1 VINGSADDK
10 VMLQLPGHNP
20 IEFRDYLEILGSH
33 ISDSLKLDLS
43 LHFKKR
49 FKNVIKYF
57 NYIRANKI
65 DPVSVKL
72 KVLRAC
78 VMSALLYNC
87 ETWGPKIPEGL
98 EQVYFKMLRAAL
110 GVRNNCPNLIVLIE
124 SGCLSLKCLIQSRQL
139 KFFRRF
145 KLSLEQDSTRYAIFQ
160 QLLSEPT
167 EYLKHYVELDAR
179 YDNSKMIK
187 SQMMET
193 VRQTIKDLASDSNK
207 HYKYWVY
214 LQMNPNLVKS
224 PFLNRIDITGKCITK
239 FRAGSHLLKIETGR
253 WSRTLRGDRLCTH
266 CNVLGDEHHAV
277 FNCDLIYRDDLADIP
292 TSLSSLWEYSRVN
305 VLFERMRVAGL
316 VE

>member
-1 VINGSADDK
+1 MLCCSQVSASSL
-10 VMLQLPGHNP
+10 LQIPGHDS

-33 ISDSLKLDLS
+33 ISESLKLDLS
-43 LHFKKR
+43 LHIKKR

-110 GVRNNCPNLIVLIE
+110 GVRNNCPNLIILIE

-145 KLSLEQDSTRYAIFQ
+145 KLSLQQDSTRHAVFQ

-167 EYLKHYVELDAR
+167 DFLKHYVELDAR
-179 YDNSKMIK
+179 YENSKIMK
-187 SQMMET
+187 SQMQEE
-193 VRQTIKDLASDSNK
+193 VRQKIKDLGSDSDN
-207 HYKYWVY
+207 HYKYWIY

-224 PFLNRIDITGKCITK
+224 PFLNRIDTTGKCITK
-239 FRAGSHLLKIETGR
+239 FRAGSHQLKIETGR
-253 WSRTLRGDRLCTH
+253 
-266 CNVLGDEHHAV
+266 
-277 FNCDLIYRDDLADIP
+277 
-292 TSLSSLWEYSRVN
+292 
-305 VLFERMRVAGL
+305 
-316 VE
+316 